1 MTVSIEQQLRSNI
14 ALLRRCN
21 RKQYELVRVLEYV
34 LGLAEAATRDL
45 GSQDRRITEFRSALG
60 LLPLAA
66 LRLHRSGGDQG
77 LHLSLTRQAGGSA
90 S

>member
-1 MTVSIEQQLRSNI
+1 MTISIEQQLRSNI

-45 GSQDRRITEFRSALG
+45 GSQDSRINEFRSALD
-60 LLPLAA
+60 LLPVAA
-66 LRLHRSGGDQG
+66 LRFHRGWGDQG
-77 LHLSLTRQAGGSA
+77 LDLPSTRQAGGSA